1 MKGDA
6 VIVIKGDLKNLEGW
20 VEKVEDETVHI
31 KPKISD
37 LPVFNCIFSFP
48 YCHGIGTSLLFCP
61 LL

>member
-37 LPVFNCIFSFP
+37 LPVINCIFS
-48 YCHGIGTSLLFCP
+48 YHYGYATRATLLFS
-61 LL
+61 LF